1 MGMTAVKGTEQHIVQ
16 DAGVKPVRL
25 VRSEPV
31 AFPDPA
37 TARVAV
43 IGLGYVG
50 LPLILGFAKAS
61 RAIGFDINEP
71 KIAQLLSGI
80 DFTGEVSNTELRGAD
95 AEFTTSPESL
105 SQADVVIVCVPTPVN
120 SHNRPD
126 YGPLIAASKTIGKHM
141 KRGAVV
147 VFESTV
153 DPGTTEARC
162 LPVIELHSGMK
173 EGVDFHLGYSPE
185 RINPADPTR
194 KLPDIKKI
202 VAGSLILLPTA

>member
-1 MGMTAVKGTEQHIVQ
+1 
-16 DAGVKPVRL
+16 
-25 VRSEPV
+25 
-31 AFPDPA
+31 
-37 TARVAV
+37 V
-43 IGLGYVG
+43 I
-50 LPLILGFAKAS
+50 
-61 RAIGFDINEP
+61 
-71 KIAQLLSGI
+71 
-80 DFTGEVSNTELRGAD
+80 
-95 AEFTTSPESL
+95 
-105 SQADVVIVCVPTPVN
+105 IVCVPTPVN

-153 DPGTTEARC
+153 DPGTTEDRC

-173 EGVDFHLGYSPE
+173 EGIDFHLGYSPE

-202 VAGSLILLPTA
+202 VAGSTPRAPNSLRSSTAASSRQASFRPHRSAWQKLPRFWKTPSATSTSP